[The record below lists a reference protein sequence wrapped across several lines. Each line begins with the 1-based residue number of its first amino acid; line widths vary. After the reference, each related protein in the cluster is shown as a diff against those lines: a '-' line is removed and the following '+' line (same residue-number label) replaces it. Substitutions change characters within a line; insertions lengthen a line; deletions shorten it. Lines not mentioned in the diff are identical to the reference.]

1 MSKQTRRHRAS
12 QSSMGPFMVGAVLAG
27 GLGVAGLGLGA
38 FSLGNVLDHVHDK
51 AAVSAS
57 ESPGSESP
65 GSEETPSTSPAPT
78 TPAPPSG
85 ADDDYESPGD
95 SSDSSDPKGSDDTKR
110 PYDTSSDGSGGKDH
124 EVDAEGI
131 VYIPRRLV
139 WGDTLWDI
147 SQETGVSVERLAEY
161 NDIPNPDLIYAGDIL
176 RVPEE

>member
-38 FSLGNVLDHVHDK
+38 FSLGDVLDHVHDK
-51 AAVSAS
+51 AAASAS

-85 ADDDYESPGD
+85 ADDDHESPGD
-95 SSDSSDPKGSDDTKR
+95 SPDSSDPKGSGDENQG
-110 PYDTSSDGSGGKDH
+110 DGDGKDR

-161 NDIPNPDLIYAGDIL
+161 NGIPNPDLIYAGDTL